1 MGSEIREIPYVGI
14 DFSAIH
20 KTDFSACPLPKRNFL
35 SLLLISSL
43 FIRDKRVEMTHLN
56 ETIYGTGIVASYQ
69 AYPMQSGV
77 FYRATCWPTC
87 ANTT

>member
-35 SLLLISSL
+35 SLKT
-43 FIRDKRVEMTHLN
+43 RR
-56 ETIYGTGIVASYQ
+56 
-69 AYPMQSGV
+69 
-77 FYRATCWPTC
+77 
-87 ANTT
+87 

>member
-35 SLLLISSL
+35 SLSQKELLSL
-43 FIRDKRVEMTHLN
+43 HF
-56 ETIYGTGIVASYQ
+56 TGQMLSYL
-69 AYPMQSGV
+69 
-77 FYRATCWPTC
+77 RALEIDRPKIWD
-87 ANTT
+87 